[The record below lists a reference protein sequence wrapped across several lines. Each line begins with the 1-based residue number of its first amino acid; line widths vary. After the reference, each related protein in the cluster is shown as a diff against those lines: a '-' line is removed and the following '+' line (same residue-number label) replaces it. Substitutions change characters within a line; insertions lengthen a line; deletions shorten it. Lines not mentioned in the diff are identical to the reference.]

1 MGRLNRSHPDGVYKT
16 YGTKSIH
23 FLYAAEHL
31 GLELIASTIS
41 KISSKNTVEFEN
53 GMMGDFDII
62 LLNTGYQRSTFEG
75 FCHDPIKKELHDK
88 NLFEILKQASNVR
101 HLYKRMIHPGMKN
114 LFFVGFARPGF
125 GSIPAIAELQ
135 ARYVAALVANN
146 GPKFPSE
153 AEMIATIAEDKTKDD
168 TQFNGSAKRI
178 GTLVD
183 YLPFVNSIAALLG
196 ASPPLLKY
204 ALTDPYFFVRL
215 FVGPATVA
223 QFRLR
228 GPNAK
233 PNIARNTIES
243 YPLPIKRRLHIIS
256 LGLYSSSVIVLAL
269 SLFIPL
275 TSKSRKALMP
285 VGFAPIQRGVAS
297 RLRYLIGCT
306 HIVALGYLCAHV
318 FQMAAIGFLI
328 VFLTAGFEVTGLF
341 KRAKYERELSALL
354 TSQKSSD
361 NHHSSKTKNLNGRGT
376 SSSFLTAI
384 TKVLVVLG
392 LQGSLS
398 QSHAFQNS
406 FQATKASHRFNDCL
420 KKVDNLKPLERV
432 GLLANGNLQ
441 YLFSSYYDQPVDI
454 SITKFEKFE
463 DDDDDQVLVAYD
475 REVTMKIQGQ
485 SVCRAKST
493 LRVYS
498 DETLE
503 ILSSSPIGIGQL
515 FNLLEVLP
523 KFTLLDVGRHED
535 GSLWRSYCLQSDRH
549 LQCMILEEFTADAWS
564 LDLKNL

>member
-1 MGRLNRSHPDGVYKT
+1 M
-16 YGTKSIH
+16 
-23 FLYAAEHL
+23 
-31 GLELIASTIS
+31 
-41 KISSKNTVEFEN
+41 
-53 GMMGDFDII
+53 
-62 LLNTGYQRSTFEG
+62 
-75 FCHDPIKKELHDK
+75 
-88 NLFEILKQASNVR
+88 
-101 HLYKRMIHPGMKN
+101 
-114 LFFVGFARPGF
+114 
-125 GSIPAIAELQ
+125 
-135 ARYVAALVANN
+135 
-146 GPKFPSE
+146 
-153 AEMIATIAEDKTKDD
+153 
-168 TQFNGSAKRI
+168 
-178 GTLVD
+178 D

-354 TSQKSSD
+354 TSQKY
-361 NHHSSKTKNLNGRGT
+361 SKTRFKL
-376 SSSFLTAI
+376 L
-384 TKVLVVLG
+384 KLVI
-392 LQGSLS
+392 
-398 QSHAFQNS
+398 
-406 FQATKASHRFNDCL
+406 D
-420 KKVDNLKPLERV
+420 
-432 GLLANGNLQ
+432 
-441 YLFSSYYDQPVDI
+441 
-454 SITKFEKFE
+454 
-463 DDDDDQVLVAYD
+463 
-475 REVTMKIQGQ
+475 
-485 SVCRAKST
+485 ST
-493 LRVYS
+493 IV
-498 DETLE
+498 
-503 ILSSSPIGIGQL
+503 
-515 FNLLEVLP
+515 
-523 KFTLLDVGRHED
+523 
-535 GSLWRSYCLQSDRH
+535 
-549 LQCMILEEFTADAWS
+549 
-564 LDLKNL
+564 